1 MKTFGL
7 PRVRHDFSF
16 LSTTYAAG
24 VTLCKERGRYANT
37 NCYAGRI
44 SKNADMQ
51 TDIRSTFRE
60 TGTALRRRLY

>member
-24 VTLCKERGRYANT
+24 VTLCKERGRYAKT
-37 NCYAGRI
+37 NGYAGRI
-44 SKNADMQ
+44 SNNADMQ
-51 TDIRSTFRE
+51 TDIRSAFHE
-60 TGTALRRRLY
+60 AGTALRRWPY